1 MKYYIVPITE
11 KRVFYKSKSLY
22 ELLKE
27 TYPKLGQREEQRIEI
42 VLSHN
47 MFKED
52 IEVDKMLIEHNN
64 TTHALYESNNL
75 PPWIILEENE
85 TEIHEYTTHEPLKA
99 KTNGF
104 IKRYEI
110 TQGYINEYIKKSDYE
125 NKVRTY
131 FKKIKSKKSPTLT
144 LKK

>member
-11 KRVFYKSKSLY
+11 KRVFYKGKSLY

-27 TYPKLGQREEQRIEI
+27 TYPELGQREDQRIEI

-47 MFKED
+47 MFEED
-52 IEVDKMLIEHNN
+52 TEVDKMLIKHNN

-75 PPWIILEENE
+75 PPWIILEETE
-85 TEIHEYTTHEPLKA
+85 TEIHEYITHEPLKA

-104 IKRYEI
+104 IKRYAI
-110 TQGYINEYIKKSDYE
+110 TQGYINEYIKDSDYE

-131 FKKIKSKKSPTLT
+131 FKKIKSKKGPTLT